1 MGASIDERW
10 HGSIIVVSDVAVEV
24 EVEGFIIDI
33 TNVVGVVG
41 IDVVVVVADA
51 AVIGIVIV
59 GILAASVLDHCP
71 QETIR
76 FFS

>member
-1 MGASIDERW
+1 M
-10 HGSIIVVSDVAVEV
+10 